1 MKQVARVLN
10 AVLSHFG
17 LTIVRRSTLEQLS
30 ADLAQFQTL
39 PVHEAA
45 AQISTSANLNRELI
59 RHQIAQ
65 KWSLVDVMEREL
77 AGRHAT
83 RQCPLCGHE
92 ADQAAFEQLT
102 SHCIFGGGTLIRH
115 SCPDCFLVFGP
126 DKMLSLTDHEL
137 SQDYEWH
144 YKVYDEV
151 DSTPVELQAFYALKP
166 VKDGVYLNYGAGAW
180 SSSVPQLRAEG
191 WNVFAYEPHAAAS
204 GEADYVIN
212 DHTQLQQM
220 RFDGIFSNNV
230 LEHLRWPVRELEAM
244 AALLKDEGRMSHVTP
259 CYDYLFEYSRFHL
272 FFYVGPSRH
281 LLIDKAGL
289 EEISYSEDG
298 NFKCSVMKL
307 KV

>member
-1 MKQVARVLN
+1 MKKLVN
-10 AVLSHFG
+10 AVLARFD
-17 LTIVRRSTLEQLS
+17 LAVTRRSTLGRISAESAQLQAGPEHAVS
-30 ADLAQFQTL
+30 SE
-39 PVHEAA
+39 V
-45 AQISTSANLNRELI
+45 STSISDARELI

-65 KWSLVDVMEREL
+65 KWSLVDFMEREL
-77 AGRHAT
+77 AGRQAT

-92 ADQAAFEQLT
+92 ADQVAFGQLT

-115 SCPDCFLVFGP
+115 SCPDCSLVFGP
-126 DKMLSLTDHEL
+126 DKMLTLTAHEL
-137 SQDYEWH
+137 SQDYKWH

-151 DSTPVELQAFYALKP
+151 DSTPVELQAFYALRP
-166 VKDGVYLNYGAGAW
+166 VKDGVYLNYGAGTW

-191 WNVFAYEPHAAAS
+191 WNVFAYEPYAAAI

-230 LEHLRWPVRELEAM
+230 LEHLRWPVQELAAM
-244 AALLKDEGRMSHVTP
+244 AELLKTDGRMSHVTP
-259 CYDYLFEYSRFHL
+259 CYDYLFEYTRFHL
-272 FFYVGPSRH
+272 FFYVGPSRL

-298 NFKCSVMKL
+298 NFKCSIMKL
-307 KV
+307 KD

>member
-1 MKQVARVLN
+1 MKFVRAINRLLAPAN
-10 AVLSHFG
+10 IA
-17 LTIVRRSTLEQLS
+17 LTKRSTLERLCAES
-30 ADLAQFQTL
+30 ASLQAG
-39 PVHEAA
+39 PAHAVSSEV
-45 AQISTSANLNRELI
+45 STSISATRELI

-92 ADQAAFEQLT
+92 GDQAAFGQLT
-102 SHCIFGGGTLIRH
+102 SHCIFGGGHLIRH
-115 SCPDCFLVFGP
+115 SCPDCSLVFGP
-126 DKMLSLTDHEL
+126 DKMLSLTEHEL

-144 YKVYDEV
+144 YKVYDEA
-151 DSTPVELQAFYALKP
+151 DSTLVELQAFYALKP

-204 GEADYVIN
+204 GETDYVIN

-230 LEHLRWPVRELEAM
+230 LEHLRWPVRELAAM
-244 AALLKDEGRMSHVTP
+244 AALLKADGRMSHVTP
-259 CYDYLFEYSRFHL
+259 CYDYLFEFTRFHL
-272 FFYVGPSRH
+272 FFYVGSSRY

-289 EEISYSEDG
+289 EEISYSEVG
-298 NFKCSVMKL
+298 NFKCSVMRL
-307 KV
+307 KD